1 MKYSKTKIVIA
12 TVIAVPLLTTMVLPF
27 NTLRQAKRIMY
38 AHHQY
43 TDFVEMLKNIRGL
56 QRSMTIEAYRSIDP
70 DMANTQEALAMY
82 SWQPST
88 VVEVKIKQLSL
99 TTCTLQYRFKNN
111 VVSADR
117 LFLQEVKTSPFKI
130 TSVNRWELKKI

>member
-1 MKYSKTKIVIA
+1 MKYSITKLVITT
-12 TVIAVPLLTTMVLPF
+12 TVTISLLTTMALPF
-27 NTLRQAKRIMY
+27 NTLRQANRIVY

-56 QRSMTIEAYRSIDP
+56 QDSMSVEAYRSIDP
-70 DMANTQEALAMY
+70 DMVDTQEALAMY

-117 LFLQEVKTSPFKI
+117 LFLQEVKTSPLKI
-130 TSVNRWELKKI
+130 TSVNRWELKKL